1 MEVRFTP
8 GSDSSTLLFRG
19 GVLHGLCLGPALATL
34 AALAVLAVLVIGAAV
49 LTAGAALAAA
59 DTVCAPPLG
68 LRGGRLAWGMV

>member
-1 MEVRFTP
+1 MEVRFAP

-19 GVLHGLCLGPALATL
+19 GVLHGLCLGPALATQ
-34 AALAVLAVLVIGAAV
+34 AVLAVLVIGAAV

-59 DTVCAPPLG
+59 DTASAPPLG